1 MSEIYIEHINKE
13 NVSLIQDFC
22 TVKNEKDNDYFKSY
36 LMYNGLLD
44 SEQGM
49 AKTKLYI
56 EEDDNGH
63 KKILGFY
70 SIRCSSLIMDSGEC
84 SEKMGEPALE
94 IVELAV
100 HKDYRNQGIG
110 TAMMKNIIATAYELK
125 EEYLGLKHLVVCAK
139 ETAKTY
145 YEKFKFAELPGY
157 KQIPRNTDNQGC
169 IGMSLSL
176 KIKYI

>member
-70 SIRCSSLIMDSGEC
+70 SIRCSSLIMDSGEG
-84 SEKMGEPALE
+84 SEKMGEPAVAE
-94 IVELAV
+94 TIFMEFFIAVQVVTPKKIVV
-100 HKDYRNQGIG
+100 
-110 TAMMKNIIATAYELK
+110 
-125 EEYLGLKHLVVCAK
+125 
-139 ETAKTY
+139 
-145 YEKFKFAELPGY
+145 
-157 KQIPRNTDNQGC
+157 
-169 IGMSLSL
+169 MSCLHNSHSRL
-176 KIKYI
+176 